1 MNRVMSRAKILLVP
15 VMILALGISIFLG
28 DYFLNSKNWVYS
40 AGSPH
45 IYNPENN
52 ESKNIGCGLICDR
65 DGNLLVDLTGDRI
78 YADIPALRMATVHWL
93 GDRSGN
99 VSAPALSKYAKEIAG
114 FNPVSGVYDYDGVG
128 GEVQLTLSSKLQ
140 MAALEAMGE
149 YKGTFA
155 MINYKTGEI
164 LCAVSTPTFDP
175 DNVPDIEGDTTGKY
189 GAAYFNRFTRFT
201 YAPGSIFK
209 IVTMIAAL
217 ESIPDLQE
225 QTFTCTGEVEYGID
239 KVTCEKIHGDQNVRE
254 AFMNS
259 CNCAFAKISEQIGG
273 KRLARYA
280 KELGLLDSLTFD
292 GIETPVG
299 NIDSADQ
306 ADVLV
311 AWSAIGQ
318 HKDLINPATFLSL
331 VGSIANEGARPNMHI
346 VENIKINGVT
356 TYQVSDDTPKQLI
369 SPETAKLVSE
379 LMRYNVENYY
389 GDEEFA
395 GFTVCAKSGTA
406 EVGGDKKP
414 NAMFTGFVTDEELP
428 IAFIVA
434 IENGGY
440 GRLTCIPVLEKV
452 LMVCREGM

>member
-1 MNRVMSRAKILLVP
+1 MNRVMSRAKILLIP

-28 DYFLNSKNWVYS
+28 DYFLNSRKWVYTP
-40 AGSPH
+40 GSPH

-65 DGNLLVDLTGDRI
+65 DGNLLLDLTGERT
-78 YADIPALRMATVHWL
+78 YVDIPALRMANVHWV

-114 FNPVSGVYDYDGVG
+114 FNPISGVYDYDGVG

-189 GAAYFNRFTRFT
+189 DAAYFNRFTRFT

-217 ESIPDLQE
+217 DCIEGIE
-225 QTFTCTGEVEYGID
+225 QQMFTCTGEVEYGID
-239 KVTCEKIHGDQNVRE
+239 KVTCERIHGEQNIQD

-259 CNCAFAKISEQIGG
+259 CNCAFAKLSEQIGG

-280 KELGLLDSLTFD
+280 KELGLLDPLTFD
-292 GIETPVG
+292 GIETAAG
-299 NIDSADQ
+299 NIESADQ

-318 HKDLINPATFLSL
+318 HKDLINPANFLSL
-331 VGSIANEGARPNMHI
+331 VATVANGGIRPNMHL
-346 VENIKINGVT
+346 VETIKTNGTT
-356 TYQVSDDTPKQLI
+356 TYQAQTGEAGQLI
-369 SPETAKLVSE
+369 SPEVTKRLGE
-379 LMRYNVENYY
+379 LMRYNVTNYY
-389 GDEEFA
+389 GDEKFA
-395 GFTVCAKSGTA
+395 GFGVCAKSGTA

-428 IAFIVA
+428 IAFMVT

-452 LMVCREGM
+452 LQVCRDGM